1 MSIQHCQPGVSV
13 LNSLPGISG
22 CVWGE
27 GGGVGRE
34 RQSSIPAQAA
44 PPAEGQGA
52 QGAGPAQL
60 ECL

>member
-1 MSIQHCQPGVSV
+1 M
-13 LNSLPGISG
+13 
-22 CVWGE
+22 
-27 GGGVGRE
+27 GRE